1 MEGDGDWCPDSY
13 DWDYISTHALT
24 WRATRNYNNISDA
37 ASDFYPRPH
46 MEGDYRFSINQRH
59 SRKFLPT
66 PSHGGRQAG
75 NLILGQEIQFLPTPS
90 HGGRPHS
97 DTCLALSSTDF
108 YPRPHMEGDLP
119 QGLLS
124 LWLQISTHALTWRA
138 TFWPLYISARLF
150 SFLPTPSHG
159 GRLRGAGGHVY
170 HVPPFLP
177 TPSHGGRP
185 FCASNSLWISY
196 FYPRPHMEGDAGGRS
211 AGGFRADI
219 STHALTWRATNC
231 SSSCLPVSLYFYP
244 RPHMEGDRR
253 QHKGRE
259 KE

>member
-1 MEGDGDWCPDSY
+1 MLSNLLADVNQFLPTPSHGGRHPLLLPRAPRGI
-13 DWDYISTHALT
+13 ISTHALT
-24 WRATRNYNNISDA
+24 WRATSAGEPPND
-37 ASDFYPRPH
+37 RP
-46 MEGDYRFSINQRH
+46 
-59 SRKFLPT
+59 P
-66 PSHGGRQAG
+66 
-75 NLILGQEIQFLPTPS
+75 
-90 HGGRPHS
+90 
-97 DTCLALSSTDF
+97 DF
-108 YPRPHMEGDLP
+108 YPRPHMEGDLCTLIYTP
-119 QGLLS
+119 PTSQ
-124 LWLQISTHALTWRA
+124 
-138 TFWPLYISARLF
+138 
-150 SFLPTPSHG
+150 FLPTPSHG